1 MVQFNTL
8 EFLTP
13 KTLHINAEIQ
23 DIEYFENVYIDQVVI
38 DTESTVGSTGPSD
51 KPVITYTIEEP
62 VKSINIV
69 LDVSEAVKERPQM
82 LFVYVRCTGTP
93 SADTPCG
100 LDEEYDMKA
109 VVDYTA
115 IYNYALKLAKVS
127 GGCKCSSGDC
137 EIDVVFANFALQYFR
152 MEKSLENEDYDTAYE
167 AYCYLI
173 NKGKDRRIALK
184 PKGCGCN
191 G

>member
-13 KTLHINAEIQ
+13 KTLHINASIQ
-23 DIEYFENVYIDQVVI
+23 DIEYFENVYIDKIVI

-51 KPVITYTIEEP
+51 NPALIYTIEEP
-62 VKSINIV
+62 SKNINLV
-69 LDVSEAVKERPQM
+69 LDVSNMVKVRPQM
-82 LFVYVRCTGTP
+82 LFVYVHCTGAP

-100 LDEEYDMKA
+100 LDEEYDMSA

-115 IYNYALKLAKVS
+115 IYNYALRLAKTS
-127 GGCKCSSGDC
+127 GGCKCTSGDC

-173 NKGKDRRIALK
+173 NKGKEKRIAIK
-184 PKGCGCN
+184 PKGCNCN